1 MTNREFYKDKL
12 LDIVCAGD
20 CFGVNKINSQPV
32 PCGELHCGKC
42 VFSISDSCIKNRVA
56 WCNKKYIKRLKL
68 TENEKKFLD
77 ILNPDMKYIARDK
90 DLRLFVFKEKPK
102 KRGNTWGE
110 IIAFDEYINEKHFKR
125 MFEFIKWE
133 DEEPWLIDDLRK
145 LEVEKGRRIMTLKE
159 LFKQGKLQLEVEPIK
174 RCSSIDIDFLTNDGK
189 EDEVQLNI
197 TKNIL
202 TRAGKEELEELFD
215 SLTKEFNTKSN
226 RILSCTVVAS
236 ADTEEELIQMG
247 Y

>member
-20 CFGVNKINSQPV
+20 CFGVNKTNSQPV

-145 LEVEKGRRIMTLKE
+145 LEVEELRKE
-159 LFKQGKLQLEVEPIK
+159 NPDWIPVSTGNFPKDKEPVQVTYLGYHDNK
-174 RCSSIDIDFLTNDGK
+174 PYCNEFAYRCNGEWFWCTNDSISIVPITAWRPVGK
-189 EDEVQLNI
+189 
-197 TKNIL
+197 
-202 TRAGKEELEELFD
+202 AYEE
-215 SLTKEFNTKSN
+215 N
-226 RILSCTVVAS
+226 
-236 ADTEEELIQMG
+236 
-247 Y
+247 